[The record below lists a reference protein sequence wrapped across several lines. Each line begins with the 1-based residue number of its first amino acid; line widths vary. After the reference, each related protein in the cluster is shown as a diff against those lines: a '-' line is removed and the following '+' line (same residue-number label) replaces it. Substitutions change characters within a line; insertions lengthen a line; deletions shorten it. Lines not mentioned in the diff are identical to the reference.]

1 MSTFPDKFS
10 DETYIYP
17 NCIHNN
23 NSSFHHFISRA
34 ASCMFDMSQ
43 DLPLFDITEGKSG
56 AHCHHIT
63 K

>member
-1 MSTFPDKFS
+1 MSKFPDKFP
-10 DETYIYP
+10 DETYVYP

-23 NSSFHHFISRA
+23 NSSFHLFISRA
-34 ASCMFDMSQ
+34 ASCMFDISQ
-43 DLPLFDITEGKSG
+43 DLLLFDIIKTKSG

>member
-1 MSTFPDKFS
+1 MSTFPDKFP
-10 DETYIYP
+10 DETYVYP
-17 NCIHNN
+17 NYIHNN

-34 ASCMFDMSQ
+34 ASYMFDISQ
-43 DLPLFDITEGKSG
+43 DLPLFDIIVTKSG